1 MEIDY
6 VHFYVEDAVA
16 SRNWFRQYLG
26 FRAVTSTAT
35 QHTHT
40 EVVCS
45 GSIYFVLSSPL
56 QVESPVAQFLKAHPP
71 GAIDVALRVQQLQ
84 PVFTR
89 AVQYEVEVLQPR
101 QQLSLETGSVSY
113 CQIAAWGTLRHT
125 LIERTG
131 VTPLV
136 PTLPNLNVW
145 VSDGKVLDEEM
156 LASDRPLAN
165 NFLQT
170 QRSRLGLP
178 FTGIDHIVLNVAMGD
193 LEPAIAWY
201 TQVLGFQPQQRFEIQ
216 TDHSGL
222 CSRVLVHPTSRVQLP
237 INEPTSANSQIQ
249 EFLNFNRASGIQH
262 IALRT
267 ENIVAALTQLRSA
280 GLSLLQVPP
289 TYYAQLKQRPQFQ
302 QLHADW
308 QAIEAQQV
316 LVDWQAETPQALLLQ
331 TFTQPIFQQP
341 TFFFELIERQ
351 PYLQQGHYKW
361 AEGFGEGNFR
371 ALFEAIEQEQMKR
384 GSLQG

>member
-6 VHFYVEDAVA
+6 VHFYVEDAVE
-16 SRNWFRQYLG
+16 SRNWFCQYLG
-26 FRAVTSTAT
+26 FRAIASTAT

-56 QVESPVAQFLKAHPP
+56 QADSPAAQFLESHPP
-71 GAIDVALRVQQLQ
+71 GVVDIALQVQQLH
-84 PVFTR
+84 PVLSR
-89 AVQYEVEVLQPR
+89 AIHYGVEVLQPEL
-101 QQLSLETGSVSY
+101 QLPSSVGSVRY

-125 LIERTG
+125 LLERSG

-136 PTLPNLNVW
+136 PTLPDLNVW
-145 VSDGKVLDEEM
+145 VSDGKICSEKI
-156 LASDRPLAN
+156 LATDRPAAN
-165 NFLQT
+165 PTLKT
-170 QRSRLGLP
+170 QRSQLGLP
-178 FTGIDHIVLNVAMGD
+178 FTAIDHIVLNVAMGD
-193 LEPAIAWY
+193 LETAVTWY
-201 TQVLGFQPQQRFEIQ
+201 MQVLGLQPQQRFEIQ

-222 CSRVLVHPTSRVQLP
+222 CSRVLVHPTSRIQLP
-237 INEPTSANSQIQ
+237 VNEPTSANSQIQ
-249 EFLNFNRASGIQH
+249 EFLNFNRAPGIQH

-267 ENIVAALTQLRSA
+267 ENIVAVLAQLRSA
-280 GLSLLQVPP
+280 GLALLQVPS
-289 TYYAQLKQRPQFQ
+289 TYYAQLKQRTQFQ
-302 QLHADW
+302 QL
-308 QAIEAQQV
+308 QANWAEIEAQQV
-316 LVDWQAETPQALLLQ
+316 LVDWQVETPQALLLQ

-351 PYLQQGHYKW
+351 AYLQQGHYKW

-384 GSLQG
+384 GSLR